1 MSGTLTA
8 TGPPGIVRPDVG
20 VVREAAPGDADAVC
34 QFICDLSSHSRYLR
48 FFASVAPPSSA
59 LLTALCGSTG
69 ADILVVTD
77 SGGRVIGHGMAADD
91 TVPGTVASHGCAS
104 RETQADDT
112 TQVASNIG
120 LVVADQW
127 QDRGLG
133 TLLLSALV
141 GRAARRGARSLVLDI
156 LPDNHRM
163 LGIIARRWP
172 DAPRQRTPDAI
183 VVRPVITPAQATG
196 GGPVPAGLG
205 LCGQRFCYLP
215 GGAHAARQPAA

>member
-1 MSGTLTA
+1 MSGTLTV
-8 TGPPGIVRPDVG
+8 TRPPAPVWSDTVRPEAG
-20 VVREAAPGDADAVC
+20 LVREARPGDADAVC

-59 LLTALCGSTG
+59 LLAALCGSTG

-77 SGGRVIGHGMAADD
+77 PGGRMIAHGMAADD
-91 TVPGTVASHGCAS
+91 PVPGTSVASKAGA
-104 RETQADDT
+104 
-112 TQVASNIG
+112 ASNIG

-127 QDRGLG
+127 QERGLG

-141 GRAARRGARSLVLDI
+141 ARAARRGVQSLVLDI

-172 DAPRQRTPDAI
+172 EAARERTSDAI
-183 VVRPVITPAQATG
+183 VIRPVITPAQAAG
-196 GGPVPAGLG
+196 GGPVPAGLS
-205 LCGQRFCYLP
+205 LCGQKFCYLP
-215 GGAHAARQPAA
+215 GGGRAACQPAA